1 APLSSE
7 AKTTGSGGRRKSLS
21 PLPNRPN
28 GVCTSRMRYH
38 CGRGWLLSEQ
48 VPFMNLLPAEIILSD
63 MKNQELLGTILVGVR
78 RHAYSHLVKY
88 LNIRPGPL
96 LIGNDFIPPPQPN

>member
-1 APLSSE
+1 L
-7 AKTTGSGGRRKSLS
+7 K
-21 PLPNRPN
+21 NRPN

-48 VPFMNLLPAEIILSD
+48 APFMNLLPAEIILSD

-96 LIGNDFIPPPQPN
+96 LIGNDFIPPP